1 MVFFWVFLQFTI
13 IQTKQG
19 LRPAIGRSPFQLTEE
34 IMSLLSDG
42 VNSGRFYNGR
52 GDFQFGE
59 LSKSHEFLL
68 KSISK
73 RQRRKFKRHETIPCQ
88 LLIVLWENGY
98 LPGKHSPR
106 NGMKIQKLLTFL
118 DDGPYRNKEHLQR
131 GQWLYERI
139 VKEELMPKV
148 LTRKEKFLKGPKGKR
163 IPASYIKQQA
173 GTVLNR

>member
-1 MVFFWVFLQFTI
+1 
-13 IQTKQG
+13 
-19 LRPAIGRSPFQLTEE
+19 
-34 IMSLLSDG
+34 MSLLSDG

-59 LSKSHEFLL
+59 ISLSHEFLL

-73 RQRRKFKRHETIPCQ
+73 RQRRKFRRYGIIPRQ

-106 NGMKIQKLLTFL
+106 TSIKIQKLLAFL
-118 DDGPYRNKEHLQR
+118 GDGPYRDKKRAQQ
-131 GQWLYERI
+131 GQWLYEKI

-148 LTRKEKFLKGPKGKR
+148 LAKKEKFLKGPKGKW
-163 IPASYIKQQA
+163 IPVSHIKQQLE
-173 GTVLNR
+173 TILNR